1 MCDLLPNAR
10 RAVKLG
16 VRVESPYIED
26 MKRLLALV
34 LILPALAHAQ
44 DNHKDF
50 SELYPPM
57 KGVEYY
63 CTDSTG
69 QRVDLGNIICIT
81 ASCTTWMARCEM
93 SANNNLALW
102 RKLQDGCPG
111 ATLLDRVKRLQPA
124 AQTGA
129 IHPKV

>member
-1 MCDLLPNAR
+1 
-10 RAVKLG
+10 
-16 VRVESPYIED
+16 
-26 MKRLLALV
+26 MKRLIALALIV
-34 LILPALAHAQ
+34 PALAYAQ
-44 DNHKDF
+44 DNHKEF

-93 SANNNLALW
+93 SANNNLARW

-111 ATLLDRVKRLQPA
+111 ATLLDRLQRLQPA
-124 AQTGA
+124 VDAGA
-129 IHPKV
+129 VHPKV